1 MTAAPTLPPQMF
13 PIMLDVSAVPILVI
27 GDDEGAL
34 GRVRSLQEHGAK
46 AVALFAPGIVPDVPV
61 AHVARWPTADDFR
74 LHAPKL
80 VFITIAPD
88 HVLSTV
94 HALAR
99 DSGAL
104 VHSQDRIPYCDF
116 HLPARLRRG
125 RLLVTVS
132 TDGAVAGLS
141 RLLRDYLA
149 DHVFGAEWAA
159 RVDEL
164 AEARK
169 GWKARGLSMG
179 TLFAAIKDFVT
190 ARRWLGDDPQN
201 SKAA

>member
-1 MTAAPTLPPQMF
+1 MSTTPMF
-13 PIMLDVSAVPILVI
+13 PIMLDVTGIPVFVI
-27 GDDEGAL
+27 GNDEGAL
-34 GRVRSLQEHGAK
+34 GRVRALQEHGAK
-46 AVALFAPGIVPDVPV
+46 TVVLFAPDGIVPDLPV
-61 AHVARWPTADDFR
+61 AHHARWPTADDFR
-74 LHAPKL
+74 LHAPRL
-80 VFITIAPD
+80 VFVTAAPD
-88 HVLSTV
+88 HVLSAIHV
-94 HALAR
+94 LAR
-99 DSGAL
+99 EAGAL
-104 VHSQDRIPYCDF
+104 VHSQDRIADCDF

-149 DHVFGAEWAA
+149 DHVFGAEWGA

-190 ARRWLGDDPQN
+190 ARRWLGDDPHN

>member
-1 MTAAPTLPPQMF
+1 MSTGQMF
-13 PIMLDVSAVPILVI
+13 PIMLDVSTIPVLVI
-27 GDDEGAL
+27 GNDEGAL
-34 GRVRSLQEHGAK
+34 GRVRALQEHGAK
-46 AVALFAPGIVPDVPV
+46 AVVLFAPDGIQPDMPV
-61 AHVARWPTADDFR
+61 GHFARWPTADDFR
-74 LHAPKL
+74 LHAPRL
-80 VFITIAPD
+80 VFVTAAPD
-88 HVLSTV
+88 HILTVV

-99 DSGAL
+99 EAGAL
-104 VHSQDRIPYCDF
+104 VHSQDRIPNCDF
-116 HLPARLRRG
+116 HLPACLRRG

-190 ARRWLGDDPQN
+190 ARRWLTNDPSN